1 MEKQENS
8 PDSIV
13 RMTKNDETPRF
24 ENDETP
30 RFEDCYFFFYGFLS
44 ILYFPRI
51 FPMNNQQDSLDYI
64 VWMANNN
71 GTVPRFEYFLFLC
84 FYFVFFLFYFSL
96 VAIIYETE
104 PIRFDLFLGICLL
117 FLFFIVVAVRKVI
130 LSPSYKQKIF

>member
-1 MEKQENS
+1 MGKQENT

-13 RMTKNDETPRF
+13 QMTKKDEASRF
-24 ENDETP
+24 SK
-30 RFEDCYFFFYGFLS
+30 DCYFFFYGFIC
-44 ILYFPRI
+44 ILFLPRI

-71 GTVPRFEYFLFLC
+71 GTVPRFEYFFFLC
-84 FYFVFFLFYFSL
+84 FYFAFFLFYFSL

-104 PIRFDLFLGICLL
+104 PVRFDLFLGICLL
-117 FLFFIVVAVRKVI
+117 LLFFIVVAVRKVI